1 MEFYIKDIG
10 EPNYKPD
17 AIQQDAE
24 LGMLLTQIETMLF
37 TRKGEVLGSPDFG
50 ANLEDHVY
58 ELRYNDYQLKKI
70 IDEQLNAYVP
80 LSRKYNVNVTVEV
93 VEDTTHH
100 VMFLDITVDS
110 RFQLGVYI

>member
-1 MEFYIKDIG
+1 MEFYIKNIG

-17 AIQQDAE
+17 ALQQDAE
-24 LGMLLTQIETMLF
+24 LSMLLTQIETVLF
-37 TRKGEVLGSPDFG
+37 TRKGEVLGAPDFG

-70 IDEQLNAYVP
+70 IDEQLNAHVP
-80 LSRKYNVNVTVEV
+80 LARKYSVDVTVEM
-93 VEDTTHH
+93 VEDATRHA
-100 VMFLDITVDS
+100 MFLDITVDS